1 MAGGSLLGPVRVGRG
16 RPGSQAPLPVPP
28 PNSMS
33 ATAHR
38 ASLLLSQLA
47 RPNAHLPRAGGA
59 EGQPFTLRLT
69 SQYFLEISGQG
80 SLACCSPRGHKGSD
94 MTEQLNNHHRS
105 PGHLWG
111 VRRCAGQVVG

>member
-38 ASLLLSQLA
+38 ASLLLSQPA
-47 RPNAHLPRAGGA
+47 RPNARLPRAGGA
-59 EGQPFTLRLT
+59 EGQPFTLRHTITHIVTQHSHTQNVYNEVKNL
-69 SQYFLEISGQG
+69 
-80 SLACCSPRGHKGSD
+80 
-94 MTEQLNNHHRS
+94 LN
-105 PGHLWG
+105 
-111 VRRCAGQVVG
+111 V